1 MTIFVYNNKRKSPML
16 KNPELDLANKFV
28 QQTNRNIFLTGKA
41 GTGKTT
47 FLHNLKLD
55 SPKRMVV
62 VAPTGVAAINAG
74 GVTIHSFFQIPFG
87 PCIPERLS
95 GKANAIHKFN
105 KTKIKILKSLDMLVI
120 DEISMVRADLL
131 DAIDEI
137 LRTFKN
143 KDLPFGGVQLL
154 LIGDIQQ
161 LAPIVK
167 NDEWDIL
174 RSYYDTIFFFSSI
187 ALKESNP
194 VYIELKHIYRQKDE
208 AFIKILNEV
217 RNNCITTESINR
229 LNKRYI
235 PDFKP
240 KKDEGYIYLTTH
252 NNYAS
257 KVNKEELD
265 RIRKEEHNFK
275 ATTTGEFPEHIYPT
289 DFQLCLKLGAQVMF
303 VKNDSKPEKR
313 FFNGKIGTITSF
325 EKTHIVV
332 KCKDDNKSI
341 EVERETWENIKY
353 SINRESLEI
362 EEEIIG
368 TYLQYPLRLAWAITI
383 HKSQGLT
390 FDKAIIDA
398 EQAFAHGQTYVALSR
413 CKTLEGIVLSSHIS
427 QKSIICDDSVIS
439 FNKEVEENQP
449 NKLEL
454 SASKKNYELSLIKEL
469 FDYKTVHYYLKN
481 CKKELQNHDY
491 IIQGNLLNVINKL
504 EENIDKSFE
513 AVSNSFIKQVQVLQ
527 ADNIEDNITLQERI
541 KKASEYFL
549 AKTRE
554 ELLKPIKE
562 ASFSCDNTS
571 VRTIIKENI
580 EKLHE
585 NLKIKLACQ
594 ECCLNGFDIKG
605 YLKIKTETILK
616 LTDSSVKIETA
627 GIECLAENPELFK
640 KLRLWRLE
648 LSREQDISAFSIL
661 SDKMMLDVSKLIP
674 QTATDL
680 SKVKGVGGQRIKKY
694 GNDILSI
701 VRQYCKDN
709 NMQGTM
715 QTLL

>member
-1 MTIFVYNNKRKSPML
+1 MIN
-16 KNPELDLANKFV
+16 NPELNLANKFV

-47 FLHNLKLD
+47 FLRNLRLH

-87 PCIPERLS
+87 PSIPERLT
-95 GKANAIHKFN
+95 GKQNAIHKFN

-131 DAIDEI
+131 DAIDEV

-161 LAPIVK
+161 LAPIAK
-167 NDEWDIL
+167 PEEWSIL

-187 ALKESNP
+187 ALKESSP
-194 VYIELKHIYRQKDE
+194 VFIELKHIYRQKDKS
-208 AFIKILNEV
+208 FITILNEV
-217 RNNCITTESINR
+217 RNNCISPKSTKH
-229 LNKRYI
+229 LNERYI

-240 KKDEGYIYLTTH
+240 KKNDGYIYLTTH
-252 NNYAS
+252 NNYANR
-257 KVNKEELD
+257 VNKEELD
-265 RIRKEEHNFK
+265 NIKKEEHKFK
-275 ATTTGEFPEHIYPT
+275 ASTTGEFPEHIYPT
-289 DFQLCLKLGAQVMF
+289 DFQLSLKLGAQVMF

-313 FFNGKIGTITSF
+313 FFNGKIGTITHI
-325 EKTHIVV
+325 EKSHIIV

-341 EVERETWENIKY
+341 EVEKETWENIRYTLNKDN
-353 SINRESLEI
+353 SEI
-362 EEEIIG
+362 EEEVIG

-413 CKTLEGIVLSSHIS
+413 CKTLEGIVLSSPIS
-427 QKSIICDDSVIS
+427 KKSIICDDSVIS

-449 NKLEL
+449 DNIEL
-454 SASKKNYELSLIKEL
+454 SRSKKNYELSLIREL
-469 FDYKTVHYYLKN
+469 FDYKTVHYYLRN

-491 IIQGNLLNVINKL
+491 IIQGNLLDVVSKL
-504 EENIDKSFE
+504 EENIDRAFE
-513 AVSNSFIKQVQVLQ
+513 AVSNSFIKQVRELLQ
-527 ADNIEDNITLQERI
+527 ESIEDSDTLQDRI

-549 AKTRE
+549 GKTRE

-571 VRTIIKENI
+571 VRTIIKDNI
-580 EKLHE
+580 QKLHE
-585 NLKIKLACQ
+585 NLKLKLACQ
-594 ECCLNGFDIKG
+594 EHCLNGFNIKG
-605 YLKIKTETILK
+605 YLNVKTKTLIK
-616 LTDSSVKIETA
+616 LTDSTVKIETA
-627 GIECLAENPELFK
+627 GIEYLAENPDLFK
-640 KLRLWRLE
+640 KLRMWRLE
-648 LSREQDISAFSIL
+648 LSRELNISAYNIL
-661 SDKMMLDVSKLIP
+661 SDKMMLDISKLIP

-694 GNDILSI
+694 GNDILTI
-701 VRQYCKDN
+701 IRQFRKDN
-709 NMQGTM
+709 NIQGTM